1 MTDFE
6 TSLTKLDF
14 ASVRQRI
21 IRYALSDPGREII
34 EQLEAMTALSQIKE
48 ELARVSEMKSLLEQE
63 EALPLEGVQPVRKA
77 LARSGVEGG
86 VLLSREI
93 LDIGT
98 TLRAARLVRS
108 FMGKRREQF
117 PLLWDSSD
125 RLHTDKVLEFN
136 IDRAI
141 DENAAVRA
149 SASRELQSIRR
160 SIAEKYDHLRNRL
173 ESILRNVADLGF
185 SQEEIITTREGRMVI
200 PVKVEHKNR
209 VPGFVHSASASGATV
224 FVEPT
229 ETLELNNDIRGLHF
243 QEQREVERILKALTQ
258 QIAESRDALTTDL
271 DILAGFD
278 AVQAKARYSI
288 EILGVEP
295 AITVDGPVR
304 LVQARHPVLM
314 IHHGFEGTVP
324 LDLKLG
330 EGYNCLVISGPNAG
344 GKSVAMKCVGILS
357 LMVQAGLHIP
367 AGEGSALRIFQ
378 KVFVDIGDDQSIESD
393 LSTFSSHLQNLK
405 TIAERA
411 DAQSLVLIDEIGS
424 GTDPAEGGAIA
435 AAVLEYLTRRGAF
448 TIATTHQGALKVFAH
463 ETEGVENGAMEFD
476 LETLQPTYRFT
487 TGIPGSSYALEMAG
501 RLGFD
506 EGLMGRAHDFLGHR
520 QTRLETLLTE
530 LESSAQ
536 QSRRRLEELT
546 KEKLRLDGLVH
557 EYDEKVSSLKAE
569 VRTVKR
575 TALEE
580 ARAIVERANAAIERS
595 VREIREKNAD
605 RDTVR
610 RVREDVDEL
619 KERIASMHGEVSEV
633 PPPEPETALLV
644 GSRVTI
650 RQGTDVGEIAS
661 LSADGKTAVVVLG
674 SVKVRVPLSD
684 LRSAGGRAVSSTV
697 VARESTQE
705 LPLQVHR
712 EIDLR
717 GMTGDEALPLLDKF
731 IDTATLAGL
740 HRIDIIHGK
749 GTGALRKRV
758 SEFLAQ
764 DPRVQSFRLGEWNEG
779 STGATVVELK
789 DT

>member
-1 MTDFE
+1 
-6 TSLTKLDF
+6 
-14 ASVRQRI
+14 
-21 IRYALSDPGREII
+21 
-34 EQLEAMTALSQIKE
+34 
-48 ELARVSEMKSLLEQE
+48 
-63 EALPLEGVQPVRKA
+63 
-77 LARSGVEGG
+77 
-86 VLLSREI
+86 
-93 LDIGT
+93 
-98 TLRAARLVRS
+98 
-108 FMGKRREQF
+108 MGKRKEQF

-160 SIAEKYDHLRNRL
+160 SIAEKYDHLRKSL
-173 ESILRNVADLGF
+173 ESILRNVSDLGF

-209 VPGFVHSASASGATV
+209 VPGFIHSASASGATV
-224 FVEPT
+224 FIEPT

-258 QIAESRDALTTDL
+258 QIAETRDPLTTNL
-271 DILAGFD
+271 DILASLD
-278 AVQAKARYSI
+278 ALQAKARYSI
-288 EILGVEP
+288 EVLGVEP

-314 IHHGFEGTVP
+314 IHHGLEGTVP

-344 GKSVAMKCVGILS
+344 GKSVAMKCVGL
-357 LMVQAGLHIP
+357 LCMMVQAGLHIP
-367 AGEGSALRIFQ
+367 AGEGSALRVFQ

-405 TIAERA
+405 AIAERA

-435 AAVLEYLTRRGAF
+435 AAVLEHLTRRGAF

-476 LETLQPTYRFT
+476 LETLEPTYRFT

-506 EGLMGRAHDFLGHR
+506 DGLMRRAHDFLGHR

-536 QSRRRLEELT
+536 QSRRHLEELT
-546 KEKLRLDGLVH
+546 KEKLRLDSLVR
-557 EYDEKVSSLKAE
+557 EYEEKVSSLKVE

-595 VREIREKNAD
+595 VREIREQNAD

-610 RVREDVDEL
+610 RVREEIDEL
-619 KERIASMHGEVSEV
+619 KERIASMHAEVSEE
-633 PPPEPETALLV
+633 PPPEPETALSV

-650 RQGTDVGEIAS
+650 RQGTDVGEITS

-684 LRSAGGRAVSSTV
+684 LRGAGGRAVSST
-697 VARESTQE
+697 AGAAENTRE
-705 LPLQVHR
+705 LPLEVHR
-712 EIDLR
+712 EVDLR

-758 SEFLAQ
+758 SEFLAH

-789 DT
+789 DA